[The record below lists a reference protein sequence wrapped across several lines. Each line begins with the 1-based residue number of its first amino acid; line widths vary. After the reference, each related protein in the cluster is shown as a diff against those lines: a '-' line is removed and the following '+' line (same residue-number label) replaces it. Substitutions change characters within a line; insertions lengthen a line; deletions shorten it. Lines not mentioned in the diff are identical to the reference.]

1 MSALKKSLAALAAA
15 GSLAITGC
23 ASTGPAA
30 GTAARTAAKAETGF
44 VKVGPDITL
53 RHMVVGH
60 PAPKGIV
67 LLLHGF
73 PETMLTWRSLS
84 LELGK
89 DYEVH
94 AFDWPGYGQSSRP
107 SADKFS
113 YAPSDYAQ
121 VLKGYIEAAGIDRS
135 RLVIYATDIGAL
147 PPLLLALDQPDI
159 AKQIIVGDFAP
170 LDRPQYM
177 SDRLRSLKAPQ
188 TAEAT
193 RAAINQNRN
202 DILENAFRRG
212 LESSEQFRIN
222 QDVKVDMYAGWSQGG
237 MTTGDAFYHYYS
249 HFTRDQRFFE
259 ANLARLKAP
268 VRIVWG
274 EKDIYIDKQMGEE
287 FAARSGKPLAI
298 LPRLGHYPHLQDPQ
312 RTVGEIRAAFD

>member
-1 MSALKKSLAALAAA
+1 MSALKKTITALAAA
-15 GSLAITGC
+15 GSLAAAAC
-23 ASTGPAA
+23 ASAA
-30 GTAARTAAKAETGF
+30 PKEEVSL
-44 VKVGPDITL
+44 VKVSPEITL
-53 RHMVVGH
+53 RRMVVDTPH
-60 PAPKGIV
+60 PKGVV

-107 SADKFS
+107 CAHKFA
-113 YAPSDYAQ
+113 YAPRDYAQ
-121 VLKGYIEAAGIDRS
+121 VLKAYIEAAGIDRS

-202 DILENAFRRG
+202 DILENAFSRG
-212 LESSEQFRIN
+212 LESSEQFPLP
-222 QDVKVDMYAGWSQGG
+222 QHASADMYAGWSQGA

-249 HFTRDQRFFE
+249 HFTRDQQFFE
-259 ANLARLKAP
+259 ANLGRLKAL

-274 EKDIYIDKQMGEE
+274 EKDIYIDKKMGEE
-287 FAARSGKPLAI
+287 FAARSGKPFAI

-312 RTVGEIRAAFD
+312 STVSEIRAAFE